1 MVFVFEVSLE
11 YRSFFAPTS
20 SESVAEIP
28 KLACALNRTD
38 ISSVPALRNHRSG
51 RNMIPGLH
59 KKFTWGPSR
68 TNTNDAAQQGSA
80 NSATPQQLQRS
91 QTMPKPPS
99 GWVPEQVMAY
109 NLRWDKLREWLMKR
123 FENDIDISA
132 IGGGFSE
139 KKHLRGDRYYFHTPQ
154 RLTKQDMDAIDGLR
168 ERNPNDVMRQE
179 QRIRYS
185 PDPEEQTTDN
195 HEWESD

>member
-1 MVFVFEVSLE
+1 
-11 YRSFFAPTS
+11 
-20 SESVAEIP
+20 
-28 KLACALNRTD
+28 
-38 ISSVPALRNHRSG
+38 
-51 RNMIPGLH
+51 MIPGLH

-68 TNTNDAAQQGSA
+68 TNTNDADQQGSA

-99 GWVPEQVMAY
+99 GWVLEQVIAY

-139 KKHLRGDRYYFHTPQ
+139 KK
-154 RLTKQDMDAIDGLR
+154 QDKDTIDDLR

-179 QRIRYS
+179 QRQRYS